1 MGRLRVWCWVL
12 VAMTSGFY
20 RILQNF
26 VCNFVVNFAVFGK
39 LAGIPW
45 GNWRGITSRN
55 AKIRGF

>member
-1 MGRLRVWCWVL
+1 MWCWVL